1 MNNANYREKFD
12 KDGYFKIKNFL
23 NKNEISNAMS
33 EIDKSPDVDT
43 FKDKNNLIRRV
54 ERFYNKGEYLNLIN
68 NKFIKLI
75 NDILNLKVL
84 IFKDKLN
91 LKPPGGEGFKAH
103 YDGVF
108 YFKDF
113 ENNRK
118 KGWYDYGDIFVNI
131 LVAIDDCNEENGTI
145 ELAKSDNEPF
155 QKLIKKVKNFET
167 AELLDEVEQKHSFE
181 KIDLYSGDLVVFKNT
196 CPHRSSKNNSNTSR
210 RILYYTYLDEKFGNQ
225 YDKYFEDK
233 KLSKNSIKS

>member
-1 MNNANYREKFD
+1 MNTKMYKKKFD
-12 KDGYFKIKNFL
+12 QDGYFKVENFL
-23 NKNEISNAMS
+23 NKNEISKVIE
-33 EIDKSPDVDT
+33 EINESSDVDV

-54 ERFYNKGEYLNLIN
+54 ERFYNKGEYLSLIN
-68 NKFIKLI
+68 NKFMKLI
-75 NDILNLKVL
+75 NDILKLKVL

-108 YFKDF
+108 FFKDF
-113 ENNRK
+113 ENNK
-118 KGWYDYGDIFVNI
+118 KEGWYEYGDNFINI

-155 QKLIKKVKNFET
+155 QKLIKKVKNFEF
-167 AELLDEVEQKHSFE
+167 AELLDEVEQAHSFE
-181 KIDLYSGDLVVFKNT
+181 KIVLNSGDLVVFKNT

-210 RILYYTYLDEKFGNQ
+210 RILYYTYLEEKFGNQ
-225 YDKYFEDK
+225 YEKYFMDK
-233 KLSKNSIKS
+233 KLSKNLIKS